1 MTETDTK
8 LKHLCK
14 CLPVEYSI
22 YIAIDILYVPSSP
35 WTIRSCDQNGLMFF
49 FCLFVFFFFLSLAI
63 CLQVKAFLKGVA
75 EGGLLLNEP
84 RVRRKLPTP
93 GTLPR

>member
-35 WTIRSCDQNGLMFF
+35 WTIRSCDQKSLLF
-49 FCLFVFFFFLSLAI
+49 FCCLLLFFLSLAI
-63 CLQVKAFLKGVA
+63 YLQVKAFLKGVA